1 MVGDDPVSR
10 WLRSE
15 HGALGGS
22 WDAPHVRTRRLRRG
36 LNMAPQ
42 ACRAPDGDG
51 RVRPAN
57 YRVRTDA
64 LNDDRCRV
72 KLSFAECNYLKMPD
86 EEKVKRWRTPRV
98 IFAGLRTPTHA
109 IR

>member
-1 MVGDDPVSR
+1 MATER
-10 WLRSE
+10 
-15 HGALGGS
+15 A
-22 WDAPHVRTRRLRRG
+22 RRAGWVMGCAACAYKTVARG

-64 LNDDRCRV
+64 LNDNRCRV

-86 EEKVKRWRTPRV
+86 EEKVACPEADGGRP
-98 IFAGLRTPTHA
+98 
-109 IR
+109 